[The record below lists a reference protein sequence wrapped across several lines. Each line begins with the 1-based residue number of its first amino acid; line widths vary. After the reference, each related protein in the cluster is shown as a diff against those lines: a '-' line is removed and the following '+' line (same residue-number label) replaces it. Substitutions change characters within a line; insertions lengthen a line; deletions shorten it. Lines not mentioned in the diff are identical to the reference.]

1 MMSDFISMVAEQ
13 DPKLAEILAKR
24 IADMRTADDA
34 LVKAA
39 EFELAEL
46 HQKRPKSIFVLR
58 NAHPIGEFFTKPPSP
73 DPELVGRRARIG
85 LAARSVIERVERRH
99 HE

>member
-1 MMSDFISMVAEQ
+1 MMSDFIAMVAEQ

-24 IADMRTADDA
+24 IADIRTADAA
-34 LVKAA
+34 LVKAG

-46 HQKRPKSIFVLR
+46 HQKRPKSIFGLR
-58 NAHPIGEFFTKPPSP
+58 NVHPISEFFAKPPSP
-73 DPELVGRRARIG
+73 DPELVERRARIG
-85 LAARSVIERVERRH
+85 LSARSVIERMERRH